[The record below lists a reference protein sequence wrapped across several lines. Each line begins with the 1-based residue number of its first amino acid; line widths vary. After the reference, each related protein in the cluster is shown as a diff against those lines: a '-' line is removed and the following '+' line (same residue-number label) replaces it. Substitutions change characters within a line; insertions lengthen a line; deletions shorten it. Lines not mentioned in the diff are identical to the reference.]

1 MSRKREI
8 EGRLALYGDLK
19 GIVGAMRSFALVEL
33 RRVSRREMAQ
43 SLAKGVVEAALGDLR
58 SVLPPATP
66 ITGDIWLLF
75 GSVRGFC
82 GSFNE
87 DVLRAW
93 QDHHSP
99 TPMIACGERLVSL
112 FSGGREISAVA
123 GASGALDA
131 ATTID
136 RLLVEIDTVRVGSG
150 RELGLMT
157 VIHDDAGVRIQR
169 LLPLPEPF
177 NGRQA
182 ELPLTYEPAQKVAGE
197 VVGHYLFHAL
207 MAVLLRSIRIEN
219 HMRLMQMENALTHL
233 QEGEEDLGRQRN
245 RLRQEEI
252 VEEIELIA
260 GGADPGSFGSNTF

>member
-8 EGRLALYGDLK
+8 EGRLALYSDLK
-19 GIVGAMRSFALVEL
+19 GIVAAMRSFALVEL
-33 RRVSRREMAQ
+33 RRVSRREVAQ
-43 SLAKGVVEAALGDLR
+43 SLAKGVVETALGDLR
-58 SVLPPATP
+58 SVLPQPAP
-66 ITGDIWLLF
+66 VTGDIWLLF

-93 QDHHSP
+93 QDHDSP
-99 TPMIACGERLVSL
+99 TPMIACGEHLVSL
-112 FSGGREISAVA
+112 LSESREISAVA
-123 GASGALDA
+123 GANGALDA

-136 RLLVEIDTVRVGSG
+136 RILTEIDTVRLRSERV
-150 RELGLMT
+150 LGLMA
-157 VIHDDAGVRIQR
+157 VVHDDAGVTIQR
-169 LLPLPEPF
+169 LLPLPEPL
-177 NGRQA
+177 NGRRA

-197 VVGHYLFHAL
+197 VVGHYLFHVL
-207 MAVLLRSIRIEN
+207 MAMLLRSIRIEN
-219 HMRLMQMENALTHL
+219 HMRLMQMENALTYL

-260 GGADPGSFGSNTF
+260 GGANSGGFGSNTF